1 MYPSNLQCLSICLY
15 VIISE
20 LPQNNDVVQSD
31 EFRYGYQHVPIS
43 VKSGQQ

>member
-1 MYPSNLQCLSICLY
+1 MYPSTLQCLSICLY
-15 VIISE
+15 VITSE
-20 LPQNNDVVQSD
+20 LPQNNNDVEYD